1 VNSPF
6 WWRNWNHKTTQPL
19 LTYSVCPGAH
29 RWHRGPSQRRWKRH
43 RPSENV
49 ADVPGWAHQNSETS
63 REHLQQNMTF
73 LHVFTGFY
81 ILIPPQCESFQRCLM
96 TLWYLDPP
104 STKNKWVKVR
114 QETFFPGSEITHLK
128 SCGCDGTSTLA
139 RPANQSTNQG
149 QSAIPCIWFV
159 LSICI
164 YVYVYMCI
172 RIYIYIYVYI
182 YTYWYNM
189 CI

>member
-1 VNSPF
+1 MNSPF

-114 QETFFPGSEITHLK
+114 QGNLFSRVWNYTSKVLWMWWNINTGKTSKSIYESRPICDTLHLIRSK
-128 SCGCDGTSTLA
+128 YMY
-139 RPANQSTNQG
+139 
-149 QSAIPCIWFV
+149 
-159 LSICI
+159 ICI
-164 YVYVYMCI
+164 RVYVYTYIYIYI
-172 RIYIYIYVYI
+172 RIYIYILI
-182 YTYWYNM
+182 
-189 CI
+189 